1 MKTHPIFTLVALM
14 FVLFL
19 PSHSFAADCLAERFP
34 DRFHTEQ
41 QIRDLVQPVLPVYKR
56 INKRKTLVLETV
68 SVSRDGCDLALTFH
82 GKLKRKIRKDPSATV
97 VMKTTMGADDLCVLE
112 DLRVSHVNI
121 SSTPGWV
128 DNWVRDKANDIVKER
143 FTGKCLSP
151 GS

>member
-1 MKTHPIFTLVALM
+1 MKTHPVFTIVALM
-14 FVLFL
+14 FVLFW

-68 SVSRDGCDLALTFH
+68 SVSRDGCDLSLTFH

-97 VMKTTMGADDLCVLE
+97 VMKTTMGVDDLFGERRAASRHADDE
-112 DLRVSHVNI
+112 DVPAAI
-121 SSTPGWV
+121 
-128 DNWVRDKANDIVKER
+128 DVR
-143 FTGKCLSP
+143 
-151 GS
+151 